1 MSERYGFDF
10 DGDGKVSFE
19 ESYLTYHIERETI
32 RNNETSPFENSSLV
46 GTSSTGRTGSGGV
59 APYSSGYP
67 DISNEIIQPSD
78 GDSFFKSLW
87 KIGVIILLII
97 IGIIAICVINDR
109 IAKQN
114 AYDRAISLI
123 QQEKYIYAINAL
135 RNLGWSDP
143 KHNYYQ
149 DLDTLEDYCWGMD
162 YYRSGKYIEATS
174 HLGKCIGRMDSH
186 SDLRSPYDVIQEIAP
201 LAEQQREENKRRA
214 EEAERKRQ
222 EEWRKNGAP
231 YVGMKESEIT
241 KTSIGRYSKTSGNYK
256 GAKRCNLYYWFNS
269 KGEQIYSV
277 RCCDGEVI
285 QVWDDRSD
293 PRSFKVNSTKPY
305 YNSSGSS
312 SNEDDEYNVKDY
324 YSAEDFYDD
333 HYDDFFD
340 YYDAEDYYNDHGGF

>member
-10 DGDGKVSFE
+10 DGDGNVSFE
-19 ESYLTYHIERETI
+19 ESHLTYHIERETI
-32 RNNETSPFENSSLV
+32 RKSESSPFESSSAI
-46 GTSSTGRTGSGGV
+46 GKSSTGRTGSGKA
-59 APYSSGYP
+59 APNSSGNT
-67 DISNEIIQPSD
+67 DISNEIVTPSG
-78 GDSFFKSLW
+78 GDAFDKDLR
-87 KIGVIILLII
+87 K
-97 IGIIAICVINDR
+97 IGIIIVLIIVGIAAICFINDR
-109 IAKQN
+109 IAKQK
-114 AYDRAISLI
+114 AYDNAVSLI
-123 QQEKYIYAINAL
+123 QQEKYMDAL
-135 RNLGWSDP
+135 SNLRKLGWSDP

-174 HLGKCIGRMDSH
+174 HLGKCIGKMDSH

-201 LAEQQREENKRRA
+201 LAEQQREENKLRA